1 MNIERELNLINFSY
15 QLKANPEKV
24 QKLALE
30 YYAQFL
36 NQQDQIKNLEQ
47 NCRDLE
53 RGCKEL
59 EIEKANIYA
68 ELEMLRISLEQEQ
81 NKDNSDRDLHLSLPS
96 FLPANPH
103 NYLNP

>member
-1 MNIERELNLINFSY
+1 MNIERELNLISFSY
-15 QLKANPEKV
+15 ELKANPEKA
-24 QKLALE
+24 QKLALK

-53 RGCKEL
+53 IGCKEL

-68 ELEMLRISLEQEQ
+68 ELEMLRIAIEEKS
-81 NKDNSDRDLHLSLPS
+81 KDNSGCDLHLSLPS
-96 FLPANPH
+96 FLPMKPH
-103 NYLNP
+103 NYLIP

>member
-1 MNIERELNLINFSY
+1 MNIERELNLIDFFY
-15 QLKANPEKV
+15 QLKANP
-24 QKLALE
+24 QKAIELATK
-30 YYAQFL
+30 YYTQFL
-36 NQQDQIKNLEQ
+36 SQQDQIKSLEQ

-53 RGCKEL
+53 RGCEEL

-81 NKDNSDRDLHLSLPS
+81 NKDNSDCDLHLSLPS

-103 NYLNP
+103 NYLIP